1 MLPTVREPSTSCKW
15 TNHSP
20 TFQASTKDSEEIRTQ
35 RLSRLYVETFSP
47 VVFSRIS
54 PEERKSTKFHILD
67 PLRVVNNNKKRIH
80 EVLA

>member
-20 TFQASTKDSEEIRTQ
+20 TFQAFTKDSEEIRTQ

-47 VVFSRIS
+47 VVLSSRIS
-54 PEERKSTKFHILD
+54 PEEQKSTKFHILD
-67 PLRVVNNNKKRIH
+67 PLRVVNNKKRIH